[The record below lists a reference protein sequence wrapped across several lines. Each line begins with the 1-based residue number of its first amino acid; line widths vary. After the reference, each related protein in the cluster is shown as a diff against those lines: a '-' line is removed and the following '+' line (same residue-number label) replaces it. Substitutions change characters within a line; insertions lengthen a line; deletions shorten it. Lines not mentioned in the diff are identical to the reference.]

1 MAQRWADKCIYDHG
15 DMEGSANISP
25 FQPEVGQ
32 NMAMGNNPTWAGS
45 AGAIEPIEYWHNE
58 VQDYDY
64 NSITC
69 RPGKKCG
76 HYTQVNG

>member
-15 DMEGSANISP
+15 DYKGTANISP

-32 NMAMGNNPTWAGS
+32 NMAIGTNPTWSRAAGV
-45 AGAIEPIEYWHNE
+45 IEPIENWQKE
-58 VQDYDY
+58 VEDYDY
-64 NSITC
+64 NSKTC
-69 RPGKKCG
+69 QPGKMCG